1 MITKKSMFILLFASG
16 LLFSCSKSEKDQSLD
31 VAFLGDVHFH
41 DVYAEF
47 EDRAFEGLPVKSEGR
62 ETKAVIR
69 TMQAQLTSTRLFNE
83 NYFAF
88 IAALDTLA
96 ARDVTLV
103 AMPGDISDD
112 GQPIHLR
119 GFHEILET
127 YEREHGMRFFLA
139 PGNHEPVK
147 PYNNEAG
154 KWNFLGGGG
163 MDQPIFSNGHPA
175 CMEASQSDDFIRNN
189 ETRHKPICTDE
200 VIEYGYED
208 LFSVTGQFGYTP
220 KPADLFFETPFS
232 SYPYSDYSYADGIE
246 ASRLEKRQY
255 EVCREGSRELLPAGT
270 GTSCFGIPDLSYL
283 IEPVDGLWLLS
294 LDLNVYV
301 PVENADIEQPEVP
314 GNFHGP
320 GNAGYNAMI
329 SHKTHL
335 LSWIS
340 EVHERADSLGKTVM
354 AFSHYPAADFYDG
367 AGPLIEQMW
376 GEGRFQLAR
385 MPEKETMETLASHGL
400 RIHVGAHMHMND
412 THLFRNEETGDL
424 LVNVQTPTLAGYVPG
439 FKILRKSEKM
449 ESNQITVETVILDDV
464 AGFDAFFPL
473 YETEWTLR
481 SQQSLEPLWDRDIL
495 NSANYREYTNWHLK
509 ELSRLRFI
517 PREWPE
523 DLRNLLPQLS
533 GFDLVTLSIMSQN
546 GTDQRFYDEGSQ
558 NSNVLQNLRRSA
570 EWVSAMGEAE
580 RLLEEAQFSKMELE
594 EWGGSELSV
603 DFYRLRNAGSLAFR
617 DIEAR
622 RMEAYRLL
630 RDLFNE
636 NGPSNRSNE
645 TSLHDRFRLLFETMI
660 RFSEGDPDRDFV
672 IDLTDEQVLLRP
684 EVE

>member
-1 MITKKSMFILLFASG
+1 MIKNKSLFILLFVSG
-16 LLFSCSKSEKDQSLD
+16 LLFSCSKSEQHQSLE

-47 EDRAFEGLPVKSEGR
+47 KDGAFEGLPVQSQGEEHR
-62 ETKAVIR
+62 AVIR

-96 ARDVTLV
+96 AREISFV

-119 GFHEILET
+119 GFREILEE
-127 YEREHGMRFFLA
+127 YEREHGMRFFLT

-154 KWNFLGGGG
+154 KWNFLGEGG
-163 MDQPIFSNGHPA
+163 MEQPIFSEGHPA
-175 CMEASQSDDFIRNN
+175 CSEASQSDDLNRSN
-189 ETRHKPICTDE
+189 EIRHKPICSDE
-200 VIEYGYED
+200 VIEFGYED
-208 LFSVTGQFGYTP
+208 LFSITGQFGYTP
-220 KPADLFFETPFS
+220 RPEDLFFETPFS
-232 SYPYSDYSYADGIE
+232 SYPYSDYDHTDGIK
-246 ASRLEKRQY
+246 ASRLENRQY

-301 PVENADIEQPEVP
+301 PVENADLEQPEDP
-314 GNFHGP
+314 GKFYGP

-329 SHKTHL
+329 SHKHHL

-340 EVHERADSLGKTVM
+340 EVHERADTLGKTVM

-367 AGPLIEQMW
+367 AEPLIKKLW
-376 GEGRFQLAR
+376 GEERFQLAR
-385 MPEKETMETLASHGL
+385 MPDRETTEMLASHGL

-439 FKILRKSEKM
+439 FKILSRSENSDKG
-449 ESNQITVETVILDDV
+449 QLTVETVILDEV
-464 AGFDAFFPL
+464 PGFNALFPL
-473 YETEWTLR
+473 YETEWKTR
-481 SQQSLEPLWDRDIL
+481 SKQGLEPLWNRDVL
-495 NSANYREYTNWHLK
+495 NSESYREYTNWHLQ

-517 PREWPE
+517 PREWPR
-523 DLRNLLPQLS
+523 DIRSLLPQLT
-533 GFDLVTLSIMSQN
+533 GLDLVTLSILPQIDS
-546 GTDQRFYDEGSQ
+546 DQLIYEEGSQ
-558 NSNVLQNLRRSA
+558 HSNALRKLRASPK
-570 EWVSAMGEAE
+570 WKTAMGEAE
-580 RLLEEAQFSKMELE
+580 RLLEEAQFSKAEFE
-594 EWGGSELSV
+594 KWDGSELSV

-617 DIEAR
+617 DIETS

-636 NGPSNRSNE
+636 NRPSNRSNE

>member
-1 MITKKSMFILLFASG
+1 MIKNQSIFILLFVSV
-16 LLFSCSKSEKDQSLD
+16 LLSSCSKSEQHQSLQ

-47 EDRAFEGLPVKSEGR
+47 GDGAFEGLLVKSEGG
-62 ETKAVIR
+62 EDQAVIR

-96 ARDVTLV
+96 ARDIKFV

-112 GQPIHLR
+112 GQPLHLR

-154 KWNFLGGGG
+154 KWNFLGEGG
-163 MDQPIFSNGHPA
+163 MEQPIFSEGHPA
-175 CMEASQSDDFIRNN
+175 CSEANQSDHLNWSSKI
-189 ETRHKPICTDE
+189 RHKPICSDE
-200 VIEYGYED
+200 VIEFGYED
-208 LFSVTGQFGYTP
+208 LFSLTGQFGYTP
-220 KPADLFFETPFS
+220 SSTDLFFETPFS
-232 SYPYSDYSYADGIE
+232 SYSYSDYNHADGIK
-246 ASRLEKRQY
+246 ASWLEKRQY

-301 PVENADIEQPEVP
+301 PVENADIEQPKDP

-320 GNAGYNAMI
+320 GNTGYNAMI
-329 SHKTHL
+329 SHKHHL
-335 LSWIS
+335 LRWIS

-354 AFSHYPAADFYDG
+354 AFSHYPAADFYDD
-367 AGPLIEQMW
+367 AGPLIEQLW

-385 MPEKETMETLASHGL
+385 MPKNETTETLASYGL

-439 FKILRKSEKM
+439 FKILSTSENND
-449 ESNQITVETVILDDV
+449 SGQLTVETVILDEV
-464 AGFDAFFPL
+464 PGFDALFPL
-473 YETEWTLR
+473 YETEWKTR
-481 SQQSLEPLWDRDIL
+481 SKQGLEPLWNRDIL
-495 NSANYREYTNWHLK
+495 NSENYREYTNWHLK

-523 DLRNLLPQLS
+523 DLRSLLPQLS
-533 GFDLVTLSIMSQN
+533 GFDLVTLSILSQN
-546 GTDQRFYDEGSQ
+546 GSDQLIYDEGSQ
-558 NSNVLQNLRRSA
+558 NSNALQNLRRSA
-570 EWVSAMGEAE
+570 EWISAMGDAE
-580 RLLEEAQFSKMELE
+580 RLLEEAHFSKAELE
-594 EWGGSELSV
+594 KW
-603 DFYRLRNAGSLAFR
+603 
-617 DIEAR
+617 
-622 RMEAYRLL
+622 
-630 RDLFNE
+630 
-636 NGPSNRSNE
+636 
-645 TSLHDRFRLLFETMI
+645 
-660 RFSEGDPDRDFV
+660 
-672 IDLTDEQVLLRP
+672 
-684 EVE
+684 